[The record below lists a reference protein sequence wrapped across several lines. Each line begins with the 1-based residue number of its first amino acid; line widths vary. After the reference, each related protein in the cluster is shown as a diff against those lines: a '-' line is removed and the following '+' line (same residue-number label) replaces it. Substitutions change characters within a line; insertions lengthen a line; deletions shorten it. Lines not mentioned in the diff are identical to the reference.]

1 MSNLA
6 RPMSNLTRPM
16 SNLTRMVVLAV
27 AALLGA
33 AATAAAQDHGVP
45 YADSL
50 RAEWT
55 VEPTRTGRAQV
66 VGYLHNSN
74 IKDAAN
80 VWLRVDQLGADGAVA
95 GSYRRRVVGD
105 VLSGGRS
112 VFAVPVADAGGR
124 YRVTVETA
132 DWVKECR

>member
-1 MSNLA
+1 MSSLA
-6 RPMSNLTRPM
+6 RVVALTF
-16 SNLTRMVVLAV
+16 
-27 AALLGA
+27 ALLLGTVAGA
-33 AATAAAQDHGVP
+33 AAQGPGVP

-50 RAEWT
+50 RPEWT
-55 VEPTRTGRAQV
+55 VEPTRAGRAQV

-95 GSYRRRVVGD
+95 GSYRRRVMGD
-105 VLSGGRS
+105 VFSGGRS
-112 VFAVPVADAGGR
+112 LFAVPVADAGGR

>member
-1 MSNLA
+1 MSSLA
-6 RPMSNLTRPM
+6 RV
-16 SNLTRMVVLAV
+16 VVLTFAL
-27 AALLGA
+27 LLGA
-33 AATAAAQDHGVP
+33 VAGAAAQGPGVP

-50 RAEWT
+50 RPEWT
-55 VEPTRTGRAQV
+55 VESTRAGRPQV

-95 GSYRRRVVGD
+95 GSYRRRVMGD

-112 VFAVPVADAGGR
+112 LFAVPVADAGGR

>member
-1 MSNLA
+1 MSSLA
-6 RPMSNLTRPM
+6 RILALTFT
-16 SNLTRMVVLAV
+16 L
-27 AALLGA
+27 LLGA
-33 AATAAAQDHGVP
+33 AAGAGAQGVGIS

-50 RAEWT
+50 QPEWT
-55 VEPTRTGRAQV
+55 VESSRPGRAQV

-112 VFAVPVADAGGR
+112 LFSVPVADAGAR

>member
-1 MSNLA
+1 MSSPARLLA
-6 RPMSNLTRPM
+6 LT
-16 SNLTRMVVLAV
+16 SAL
-27 AALLGA
+27 LLGA
-33 AATAAAQDHGVP
+33 VAGAAAQDSGIL

-50 RAEWT
+50 TTEWA
-55 VEPTRTGRAQV
+55 VEPTRAGRAQV

-74 IKDAAN
+74 LKDAAN

-95 GSYRRRVVGD
+95 GSSRRRVVGD

-112 VFAVPVADAGGR
+112 VFAVPVADAGAR
-124 YRVTVETA
+124 YRVTVDAA

>member
-1 MSNLA
+1 MLSLA
-6 RPMSNLTRPM
+6 RVLT
-16 SNLTRMVVLAV
+16 LTLGVLLGGV
-27 AALLGA
+27 AA
-33 AATAAAQDHGVP
+33 AAAQGAAIP
-45 YADSL
+45 YAGSL
-50 RAEWT
+50 EPEWT
-55 VEPTRTGRAQV
+55 VEPTRAGRAQV
-66 VGYLHNSN
+66 VGYLHNHH

-112 VFAVPVADAGGR
+112 LFAVPVADAGGR

>member
-1 MSNLA
+1 MSSPS
-6 RPMSNLTRPM
+6 RVGTLTVAI
-16 SNLTRMVVLAV
+16 LLGIVAV
-27 AALLGA
+27 A
-33 AATAAAQDHGVP
+33 TAQDPGVL

-50 RAEWT
+50 RSEWT
-55 VEPTRTGRAQV
+55 VELTRAGRAQV
-66 VGYLHNSN
+66 VGYLHNDN

-95 GSYRRRVVGD
+95 GSYRRRVMGD

-112 VFAVPVADAGGR
+112 LFTVPVADAGGR
-124 YRVTVETA
+124 YRVTVEAA